1 MTPSA
6 VRRSIVAVAVR
17 PSSLATG
24 LHLRDIWRLGG
35 AASQWQS
42 CSMADERDRLAAF
55 ALRVWGYKQGEVVS
69 LMIHLG
75 DRLGLY
81 RAMTGMGP
89 ITAAD
94 LAAATGLQE
103 RWLLEWLRG
112 QAAAGLIDTDGGET
126 FELSDEARAVLADSE
141 GSLLFAA
148 GAFQGGVAPPAV
160 VDRLA
165 SAFRSGIGLSYDEL
179 GPAGAHGVERMT
191 EPWTRLGLVPVILP
205 ALEGVVGLLTAGAR
219 VADVGCGSGVALA
232 TLAAA
237 FPASTFEGFDPS
249 GHAIGRARARLAES
263 GLANAEVRTARAE
276 DLPSDHRYDFVLTLD
291 CIHDMPHP
299 AEAIAAIRKAIR
311 PDGTWLIKDIRSAQS
326 WHDNLRNPVL
336 AMMYGISV
344 ASCMSSA
351 LSEPGGAGLGTLG
364 FHPEL
369 AGRMCREAGFSRFTV
384 HDFDDPANLYYEV
397 RP

>member
-1 MTPSA
+1 
-6 VRRSIVAVAVR
+6 
-17 PSSLATG
+17 
-24 LHLRDIWRLGG
+24 
-35 AASQWQS
+35 
-42 CSMADERDRLAAF
+42 MADDRDRLAAF
-55 ALRVWGYKQGEVVS
+55 ALRVWSYKQGEVVS

-81 RAMTGMGP
+81 RAMTGSGLM
-89 ITAAD
+89 TAAD
-94 LAAATGLQE
+94 LAMTTGLQE

-112 QAAAGLIDTDGGET
+112 QAAAGLIDTADGET
-126 FELSDEARAVLADSE
+126 FELSREAEAVLADST

-148 GAFQGGVAPPAV
+148 GAFQGGVAAPDV

-165 SAFRSGIGLSYDEL
+165 GAFHSGVGLSYEDL
-179 GPAGAHGVERMT
+179 GPAAAHAVERLT
-191 EPWTRLGLVPVILP
+191 EPWTRLALVPLILP
-205 ALEGVVGLLTAGAR
+205 TLDGVVDRLAAGAL

-237 FPASTFEGFDPS
+237 FPASRFDGFDPS
-249 GHAIGRARARLAES
+249 GHAIDRARVRLAE
-263 GLANAEVRTARAE
+263 GGRTNVELRTAGAE
-276 DLPSDHRYDFVLTLD
+276 DLPADHRYDFVMTLD
-291 CIHDMPHP
+291 CIHDMPRP
-299 AEAIAAIRKAIR
+299 AAAIAAIRKAIR
-311 PDGTWLIKDIRSAQS
+311 SDGTWLIKDIRSAPS
-326 WHDNLRNPVL
+326 WQDNLRNPVL

-364 FHPEL
+364 FNPEL
-369 AGRMCREAGFSRFTV
+369 AGRMCRDAGFSRFTV

>member
-1 MTPSA
+1 
-6 VRRSIVAVAVR
+6 
-17 PSSLATG
+17 
-24 LHLRDIWRLGG
+24 
-35 AASQWQS
+35 
-42 CSMADERDRLAAF
+42 MADDRDRLAAF

-81 RAMTGMGP
+81 RAMTGVGP
-89 ITAAD
+89 VTAAD
-94 LAAATGLQE
+94 LAAATGLRE

-112 QAAAGLIDTDGGET
+112 QAAASLIDTDSGET
-126 FELSDEARAVLADSE
+126 FELSREAEAVLADSE

-148 GAFQGGVAPPAV
+148 GAFQGGVAAPDV

-165 SAFRSGIGLSYDEL
+165 SAFQSGIGLSYDDL
-179 GPAGAHGVERMT
+179 GPAAAHAVERLT
-191 EPWTRLGLVPVILP
+191 EPWTRLALVPLILP
-205 ALEGVVGLLTAGAR
+205 ALDGVVDRLTAGAQ
-219 VADVGCGSGVALA
+219 VADVGCGSGIALA
-232 TLAAA
+232 TLAGA
-237 FPASTFEGFDPS
+237 FPASRFDGFDPS
-249 GHAIGRARARLAES
+249 GHAIGRARARLAQS
-263 GLANAEVRTARAE
+263 GYLNVDFRTAGAA
-276 DLPSDHRYDFVLTLD
+276 DMPADHRYDFIVTLD
-291 CIHDMPHP
+291 CIHDMPRP

-311 PDGTWLIKDIRSAQS
+311 PDGTWLIKDIRSAPTWQ
-326 WHDNLRNPVL
+326 DNLRNPVL
-336 AMMYGISV
+336 AMMYGMSV
-344 ASCMSSA
+344 ASCMSSG